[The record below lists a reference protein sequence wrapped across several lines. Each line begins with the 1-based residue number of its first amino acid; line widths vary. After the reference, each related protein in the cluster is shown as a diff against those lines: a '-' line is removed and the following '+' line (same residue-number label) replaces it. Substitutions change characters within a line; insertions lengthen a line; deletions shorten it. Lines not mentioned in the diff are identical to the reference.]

1 MSFAFGAVRR
11 PGPEDWLGP
20 DLEGWSGSMGGLV
33 VGCMVGWGF
42 LVSFSGA
49 WDGWFVGWEGGC
61 LSMHGGWEGDG

>member
-1 MSFAFGAVRR
+1 MLGEWVFLVSFAFGAVRR

-33 VGCMVGWGF
+33 VRCMVGWGF

-49 WDGWFVGWEGGC
+49 
-61 LSMHGGWEGDG
+61 GDG